1 MQAVRALYDG
11 TRLRPLPMERL
22 PVVETEIPV
31 IVIFDEVANEE
42 QPMLSQ
48 RREALERLRTARTLT
63 LPLDNSLREMIEDG
77 RDR

>member
-1 MQAVRALYDG
+1 
-11 TRLRPLPMERL
+11 MERL